1 MIGVGAAGVW
11 SALAWSAALVS
22 LAACIAVPIGVGAAI
37 YMEEYGIR
45 GRLGRLFEVNV
56 NSLAGV
62 PSIIYGLL
70 GVALFVRAFELGVG
84 VIAGAATLGLLVLPL
99 VILAARDALRA
110 LPDGLREGS
119 YALGA
124 TRWQTIRH
132 QVLPA
137 ALPDILSGLAGGVS
151 RALGAAT
158 PLVVIGAV
166 AAAPAGPDPAGAV
179 PAALPPRIFQWLAEP
194 AAVVPRHATAGIIAL
209 LLLLLA
215 MTALAAW
222 FRSRRR
228 VA

>member
-1 MIGVGAAGVW
+1 MTGAGAGVLC

-22 LAACIAVPIGVGAAI
+22 LAACFALPVGVGAAI

-45 GRLGRLFEVNV
+45 GRLGRLLEVNV
-56 NSLAGV
+56 ASLAGV
-62 PSIIYGLL
+62 PSVIYGLL
-70 GVALFVRAFELGVG
+70 GLALFARAFELGGG
-84 VIAGAATLGLLVLPL
+84 VVAGAATLGLLVLPP
-99 VILAARDALRA
+99 VILAVRDALRA
-110 LPDGLREGS
+110 VPAGLREGS

-124 TRWQTIRH
+124 TRWQTIRQ

-137 ALPDILSGLAGGVS
+137 ALPDILAGLARGVS

-158 PLVVIGAV
+158 PLVVIGA
-166 AAAPAGPDPAGAV
+166 AAALPADPGPAGAAA
-179 PAALPPRIFQWLAEP
+179 AALPPRLFQWLAEP
-194 AAVVPRHATAGIIAL
+194 AAVVPRHAAAGIVAL

-215 MTALAAW
+215 MNALAGW